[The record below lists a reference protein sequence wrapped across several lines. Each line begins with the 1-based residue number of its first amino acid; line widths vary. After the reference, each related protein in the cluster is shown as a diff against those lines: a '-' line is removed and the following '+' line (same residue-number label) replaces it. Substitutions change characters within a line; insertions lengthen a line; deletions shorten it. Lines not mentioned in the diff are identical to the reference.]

1 VPFNLWFLVK
11 IMTAADYSKEAFLKF
26 LDYVSD
32 KGLIKFQTV
41 RGWRSA
47 ALKLMADLSEAEEGD
62 IRTVDLDLAV
72 HRTANRDSV
81 SVSPE
86 SLNTYRNRVA
96 LAIQEFT
103 SWRDDPATYKPR
115 GLNGKSRTK
124 SANGA
129 KSPNERMT
137 PQERVSKGTSK
148 ASEKREAET
157 LVSSGLTLSFP
168 LRSDFLAQVVI
179 PRDLTAVEAKRL
191 GAFLLTIAVDYQPE

>member
-1 VPFNLWFLVK
+1 
-11 IMTAADYSKEAFLKF
+11 MTADYSREAFLKF
-26 LDYVSD
+26 LDYLSD

-47 ALKLMADLSEAEEGD
+47 ASKLMTDLSEDEEGD

-129 KSPNERMT
+129 KSSNERMA
-137 PQERVSKGTSK
+137 PQERVRRGTSK

-179 PRDLTAVEAKRL
+179 PRNLTAVEAKRL

>member
-1 VPFNLWFLVK
+1 
-11 IMTAADYSKEAFLKF
+11 MTAADYSKKAFLKF

-47 ALKLMADLSEAEEGD
+47 ALKLMTDLSEAEEGD
-62 IRTVDLDLAV
+62 IRTIDLDLAV
-72 HRTANRDSV
+72 HRAANRDSV

-86 SLNTYRNRVA
+86 SLNTYRHRVA
-96 LAIQEFT
+96 LAIQEFI

-115 GLNGKSRTK
+115 GLDGKSRTK
-124 SANGA
+124 LSNGA
-129 KSPNERMT
+129 KSSDERMT
-137 PQERVSKGTSK
+137 PQERVRKGTSK
-148 ASEKREAET
+148 ASEQREAET

-179 PRDLTAVEAKRL
+179 PRDLTAIEAKRL

>member
-1 VPFNLWFLVK
+1 
-11 IMTAADYSKEAFLKF
+11 
-26 LDYVSD
+26 
-32 KGLIKFQTV
+32 
-41 RGWRSA
+41 
-47 ALKLMADLSEAEEGD
+47 
-62 IRTVDLDLAV
+62 V

-129 KSPNERMT
+129 KSSNERMA

>member
-1 VPFNLWFLVK
+1 MSTN
-11 IMTAADYSKEAFLKF
+11 YSKEAFLKF

-47 ALKLMADLSEAEEGD
+47 ALKLMANLSEAEEGD

-72 HRTANRDSV
+72 HRTANHDSV

-86 SLNTYRNRVA
+86 SLNTYRNRVV
-96 LAIQEFT
+96 LAIQEFV

-115 GLNGKSRTK
+115 RLNGKSRARP
-124 SANGA
+124 S
-129 KSPNERMT
+129 NERVT
-137 PQERVSKGTSK
+137 PQERLSKGAPKT
-148 ASEKREAET
+148 SEKRGAET
-157 LVSSGLTLSFP
+157 MASSGLTLSFP

-179 PRDLTAVEAKRL
+179 PRDLTAIEARRL

>member
-1 VPFNLWFLVK
+1 
-11 IMTAADYSKEAFLKF
+11 MTAANYSKEAFLKF

-62 IRTVDLDLAV
+62 VRTIDLDLAV

-96 LAIQEFT
+96 LALQEFT

-124 SANGA
+124 SSNNA
-129 KSPNERMT
+129 KSSNNERMT
-137 PQERVSKGTSK
+137 SQERVSKGTSK

-179 PRDLTAVEAKRL
+179 PRDLTAIEAKRL

>member
-1 VPFNLWFLVK
+1 
-11 IMTAADYSKEAFLKF
+11 MTAADYSKEAFLKF

-32 KGLIKFQTV
+32 KGLIKFQTA

-72 HRTANRDSV
+72 HRAANRDSV

-129 KSPNERMT
+129 KSSNERMT

-157 LVSSGLTLSFP
+157 LVSGGLTLSFP

>member
-1 VPFNLWFLVK
+1 
-11 IMTAADYSKEAFLKF
+11 MSTDYSKEAFLKF

-47 ALKLMADLSEAEEGD
+47 VLKLMADLSEDEEED

-96 LAIQEFT
+96 LAIQEFI
-103 SWRDDPATYKPR
+103 SWRNDPATYKPR
-115 GLNGKSRTK
+115 GLNGKSR
-124 SANGA
+124 A
-129 KSPNERMT
+129 KSSNERVT
-137 PQERVSKGTSK
+137 PQERVSKGAPK
-148 ASEKREAET
+148 ALEKREAET
-157 LVSSGLTLSFP
+157 MASSGLTLSFP

-179 PRDLTAVEAKRL
+179 PRDLTAIEARRL

>member
-1 VPFNLWFLVK
+1 
-11 IMTAADYSKEAFLKF
+11 MTADYSKEAFLKF
-26 LDYVSD
+26 LDYLAD

-96 LAIQEFT
+96 LAIQEFI

-115 GLNGKSRTK
+115 GLNGKSRTR
-124 SANGA
+124 SSNGA
-129 KSPNERMT
+129 KSSNERVT
-137 PQERVSKGTSK
+137 PQERVSKSTSK

-179 PRDLTAVEAKRL
+179 PRDLTAIEAKRL
-191 GAFLLTIAVDYQPE
+191 GAFLLTIAIDYQPE

>member
-1 VPFNLWFLVK
+1 
-11 IMTAADYSKEAFLKF
+11 MTAADYSKEAFLKF

-62 IRTVDLDLAV
+62 IRTVNLDLAV

-129 KSPNERMT
+129 KPSNERMIS
-137 PQERVSKGTSK
+137 QERVSKGTSK